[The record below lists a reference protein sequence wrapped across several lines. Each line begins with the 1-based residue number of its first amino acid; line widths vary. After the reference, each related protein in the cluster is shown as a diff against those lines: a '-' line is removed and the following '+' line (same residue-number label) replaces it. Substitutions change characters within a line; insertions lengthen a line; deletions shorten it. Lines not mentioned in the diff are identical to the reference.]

1 MTELDATG
9 LPLQGIR
16 VLELASLYAAP
27 LAGTIL
33 ADFGADVIKI
43 EPPEGDLFRG
53 TGMWTVVARGKRS
66 VVLDVREP
74 SGQSAVRELAR
85 EVDVLLH
92 NVPPRVLEKWGLGND
107 QLRAV
112 NPDLVVVSVTCFGV
126 DGPNNE
132 RPGSGT
138 LAEAFGGLTHL
149 TGEAD
154 GPPVLPSVALGDAIA
169 ALSTVVGTLLAI
181 RARERGLAR
190 GQLID
195 LAMYEPVLQ
204 AVSQAVAA
212 HTPGMPP
219 PRRTGSKL
227 ANPVAV
233 RNVFRTADQNW
244 VAVSCSTARQACS
257 SWTDGSS
264 SVQCRGCHRRRGVS
278 DPTAQ
283 SSGSTPTWSSASSSA
298 STT

>member
-92 NVPPRVLEKWGLGND
+92 NVPRECWK
-107 QLRAV
+107 
-112 NPDLVVVSVTCFGV
+112 
-126 DGPNNE
+126 
-132 RPGSGT
+132 SGAWAT
-138 LAEAFGGLTHL
+138 T
-149 TGEAD
+149 
-154 GPPVLPSVALGDAIA
+154 SC
-169 ALSTVVGTLLAI
+169 
-181 RARERGLAR
+181 
-190 GQLID
+190 
-195 LAMYEPVLQ
+195 
-204 AVSQAVAA
+204 
-212 HTPGMPP
+212 
-219 PRRTGSKL
+219 
-227 ANPVAV
+227 V
-233 RNVFRTADQNW
+233 R
-244 VAVSCSTARQACS
+244 
-257 SWTDGSS
+257 
-264 SVQCRGCHRRRGVS
+264 
-278 DPTAQ
+278 
-283 SSGSTPTWSSASSSA
+283 
-298 STT
+298 